1 MRLLLKNVTRPLP
14 KTALTSL
21 TMCSVLLL
29 TACSQGV
36 GVNTLQK
43 DFDQHK
49 YSEYVRANL
58 QTKTPVTTASNVA
71 QMPKLALAK
80 RQSNGA
86 RKAKAN
92 LNGVIANNG
101 LFKPTAD
108 NTPVDTLAKKA
119 SLNTVLNLALKRNL
133 DIKSAQ
139 QQAQASLSKYNQ
151 VEYLSDMLAQ
161 YDAFTNELALTGSAK
176 TSVSKNKSAAYPS
189 PGLNA
194 IKSSIIDESV
204 KYSRLKLK
212 QTTQDTITNARIAYT
227 EMQTAQREMALQS
240 RLTSQYKT
248 LKEEL
253 QNNYAT
259 NTGGLDDILQ
269 ADIEIAASQ
278 NKRRVAKDKRDAQQ
292 ARLNALLNIPAT
304 TRFGG
309 LDKLGNAGLSSNRE
323 GITQQAHKHRV
334 EIALLQSELAKMQ
347 RVIQLSERQ
356 LYPDLDAG
364 FSRTQNGKFNTK
376 PKIKTNNFFAKND
389 AYLEETRQKAK
400 ALASKIAALKN
411 TTSDALQQTLSNYQ
425 SQQSTYTLY
434 RNKVIPKAK
443 SSLDI
448 ARNAFE
454 TGESDNVKVIK
465 AQIAITK
472 YQLLLL
478 KAQSGMQVSRYKA
491 ERLIGLKLK

>member
-21 TMCSVLLL
+21 TMCSILLL
-29 TACSQGV
+29 TACSQSRV
-36 GVNTLQK
+36 VNTLQK

-49 YSEYVRANL
+49 YSEYVKANL
-58 QTKTPVTTASNVA
+58 QTKTPVTTASNIP
-71 QMPKLALAK
+71 QMPTLALAK
-80 RQSNGA
+80 RQSNGS
-86 RKAKAN
+86 RKARAN

-101 LFKPTAD
+101 LFKPIAD
-108 NTPVDTLAKKA
+108 NTSVETLAKKA
-119 SLNTVLNLALKRNL
+119 SLNTVLNMALTRNL

-161 YDAFTNELALTGSAK
+161 YEAFTNELALTGSAK
-176 TSVSKNKSAAYPS
+176 ASLSKNKSAAYPS

-227 EMQTAQREMALQS
+227 EMQTAQREMVLQS
-240 RLTSQYKT
+240 RLTSQYKS

-292 ARLNALLNIPAT
+292 ARLNALLNIPTT

-309 LDKLGNAGLSSNRE
+309 LDKLGKASLIANRNE
-323 GITQQAHKHRV
+323 ITQQAHKHRV
-334 EIALLQSELAKMQ
+334 EIALLESELAKMQ

-364 FSRTQNGKFNTK
+364 FSRTQNGKFTTK
-376 PKIKTNNFFAKND
+376 PKIKTNNFFARND
-389 AYLEETRQKAK
+389 AYLEETKQKAK
-400 ALASKIAALKN
+400 ALTSKIAALKN
-411 TTSDALQQTLSNYQ
+411 TTSDELQQTLSNYQ
-425 SQQSTYTLY
+425 SHQSTYTLY
-434 RNKVIPKAK
+434 RNNVIPKAK
-443 SSLDI
+443 ASLDI

-472 YQLLLL
+472 YRLLLL
-478 KAQSGMQVSRYKA
+478 NAQSGMEVSRYKA
-491 ERLIGLKLK
+491 ERLIGFRLK